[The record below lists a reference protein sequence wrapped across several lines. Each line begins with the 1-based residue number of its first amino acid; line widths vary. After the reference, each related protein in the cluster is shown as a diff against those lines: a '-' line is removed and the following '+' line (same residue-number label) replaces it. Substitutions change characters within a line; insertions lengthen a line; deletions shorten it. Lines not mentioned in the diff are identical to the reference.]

1 MAKSKRPPEQKKNSY
16 EDADM
21 RQLIG
26 EIETLEAEKVSI
38 RAKAAGECGGVSKK
52 IGNAKGR
59 AKELGIPLAILNGL
73 LKTRK
78 LERQIAAAGQGIPD
92 DLAELWEEANGQF
105 SLFAPEGE
113 EPPEP
118 GVSAAQ
124 LAARKRAAEAAAANE
139 AEQREGARVL
149 EDLTSGPH

>member
-1 MAKSKRPPEQKKNSY
+1 MAKAKRPPEQKKNGY
-16 EDADM
+16 EDDDM

-38 RAKAAGECGGVSKK
+38 RAKAAGECGGVAKK

-78 LERQIAAAGQGIPD
+78 LERQIAAAGNTIPD
-92 DLAELWEEANGQF
+92 ELAELWVEASGQF
-105 SLFAPEGE
+105 SFLAPEGE

-118 GVSAAQ
+118 GETAAQ
-124 LAARKRAAEAAAANE
+124 RAARQRKADADAHHE
-139 AEQREGARVL
+139 AEQAEGDRVL
-149 EDLTSGPH
+149 GELAGAQ

>member
-1 MAKSKRPPEQKKNSY
+1 MAKSKRPPEPRRNGY
-16 EDADM
+16 EDDDM

-59 AKELGIPLAILNGL
+59 VKELGIPLAILNGL

-78 LERQIAAAGQGIPD
+78 LERQIEAAGQGIPD
-92 DLAELWEEANGQF
+92 DLAELWLEASGQF
-105 SLFAPEGE
+105 SFLAPEGE

-118 GVSAAQ
+118 GETAAQ
-124 LAARKRAAEAAAANE
+124 RAAKQRKAEADANHE
-139 AEQREGARVL
+139 AEQQAGEEVL
-149 EDLTSGPH
+149 KDLTGGMH

>member
-1 MAKSKRPPEQKKNSY
+1 MAKTKRPPEQKKNSF
-16 EDADM
+16 EDDDM

-26 EIETLEAEKVSI
+26 EIETLESEKVSI
-38 RAKAAGECGGVSKK
+38 RAKTAGECGGISKK

-92 DLAELWEEANGQF
+92 DLAELWEEASGQF
-105 SLFAPEGE
+105 SFLAPDEE
-113 EPPEP
+113 EPEEP
-118 GVSAAQ
+118 GETAAQ
-124 LAARKRAAEAAAANE
+124 RAARQRRAEADAHHE
-139 AEQREGARVL
+139 AEQAEGEAAL
-149 EDLTSGPH
+149 KDLVN

>member
-1 MAKSKRPPEQKKNSY
+1 MAKKRPPEQKKNSY
-16 EDADM
+16 DDDDM

-38 RAKAAGECGGVSKK
+38 RAEAAGKCGGVSKK

-92 DLAELWEEANGQF
+92 DLAELWEEASGQF
-105 SLFAPEGE
+105 SFLAPDGQ
-113 EPPEP
+113 EPAEP
-118 GVSAAQ
+118 GETAAQ
-124 LAARKRAAEAAAANE
+124 RAARQRKAEADAHQE
-139 AEQREGARVL
+139 AEQKAGEEVL
-149 EDLTSGPH
+149 KDLTGVH